1 MSRPLTV
8 ALGQLRWSGDP
19 ARNVDQ
25 GLAMAAKGFAGG
37 ADIVVLP
44 ELAAPGSTVDP
55 LRLAESAQTLNGPAV
70 KAWQRAAAVGGG
82 YIIGGLCERDGERL
96 FDSAVLVSGDGVLAR
111 YRKAHLFAGEKNVF
125 APGDTGFPVVS
136 TPYGTFGLCI
146 CYDLRFVE
154 VLRILAL
161 QGAELVAVPSAWV
174 SGFDLGAR
182 SADEAVSLLAE
193 RGDDAKL
200 LAGGQ
205 SLVAM
210 MNFRLARP
218 AALVDI
224 SRLAEL
230 RYVRPHDG
238 GLRIGALALHRDLER
253 LTDPGLLAGFGML
266 PRAARY
272 IGHYAIRAAGTF
284 GGSIAHA
291 DPAAE
296 WCMAALLFDA
306 QVVARSPGGERVIP
320 VASFFH

>member
-1 MSRPLTV
+1 MK
-8 ALGQLRWSGDP
+8 P
-19 ARNVDQ
+19 APFSYHR
-25 GLAMAAKGFAGG
+25 
-37 ADIVVLP
+37 
-44 ELAAPGSTVDP
+44 
-55 LRLAESAQTLNGPAV
+55 
-70 KAWQRAAAVGGG
+70 
-82 YIIGGLCERDGERL
+82 
-96 FDSAVLVSGDGVLAR
+96 
-111 YRKAHLFAGEKNVF
+111 
-125 APGDTGFPVVS
+125 
-136 TPYGTFGLCI
+136 
-146 CYDLRFVE
+146 
-154 VLRILAL
+154 
-161 QGAELVAVPSAWV
+161 
-174 SGFDLGAR
+174 AR

-193 RGDDAKL
+193 LGDEAKL

-230 RYVRPHDG
+230 RYIRVGDG

-253 LTDPGLLAGFGML
+253 LADPAVLAGFGML
-266 PRAARY
+266 PRAAGY

-306 QVVARSPGGERVIP
+306 EIVARGPGGDRVIP
-320 VASFFH
+320 AAGFFTGFLETGLRPDEMIVEVRLPAPRPGAAICEFARRHGDFAIVAVAAAVDVTDGVCRDARVVLGGVAGTVQRAAAAEAALIGSAVDEAAIAAAAREAAAGVDPPGDIHGSAEYRRHLVGVLSARAIGEAAAHA

>member
-1 MSRPLTV
+1 MMK
-8 ALGQLRWSGDP
+8 P
-19 ARNVDQ
+19 APFSYHR
-25 GLAMAAKGFAGG
+25 
-37 ADIVVLP
+37 
-44 ELAAPGSTVDP
+44 
-55 LRLAESAQTLNGPAV
+55 
-70 KAWQRAAAVGGG
+70 
-82 YIIGGLCERDGERL
+82 
-96 FDSAVLVSGDGVLAR
+96 
-111 YRKAHLFAGEKNVF
+111 
-125 APGDTGFPVVS
+125 
-136 TPYGTFGLCI
+136 
-146 CYDLRFVE
+146 
-154 VLRILAL
+154 
-161 QGAELVAVPSAWV
+161 
-174 SGFDLGAR
+174 AR
-182 SADEAVSLLAE
+182 SAGEAVSLLAE
-193 RGDDAKL
+193 LGDDAKL

-230 RYVRPHDG
+230 RYVRADG
-238 GLRIGALALHRDLER
+238 AGLRIGALALHRDLER

-306 QVVARSPGGERVIP
+306 QIVALGPGGERLIP
-320 VASFFH
+320 VGSFFHGFLETGLRPDEMIIEVRLPSPRPGAAICEFARRHGDFAIVAVAAAVDSDGGACRDARVVLGGVGGTVQRAAGAEATLIGSGLGADVIAAAAQEAAAGTDPPGDIHGSAEYRRHLIQVLAARAIGEAAGHA

>member
-1 MSRPLTV
+1 MK
-8 ALGQLRWSGDP
+8 P
-19 ARNVDQ
+19 APFSYHR
-25 GLAMAAKGFAGG
+25 
-37 ADIVVLP
+37 
-44 ELAAPGSTVDP
+44 
-55 LRLAESAQTLNGPAV
+55 
-70 KAWQRAAAVGGG
+70 
-82 YIIGGLCERDGERL
+82 
-96 FDSAVLVSGDGVLAR
+96 
-111 YRKAHLFAGEKNVF
+111 
-125 APGDTGFPVVS
+125 
-136 TPYGTFGLCI
+136 
-146 CYDLRFVE
+146 
-154 VLRILAL
+154 
-161 QGAELVAVPSAWV
+161 
-174 SGFDLGAR
+174 AR

-193 RGDDAKL
+193 LGDDAKL

-230 RYVRPHDG
+230 RYVRADDG

-253 LTDPGLLAGFGML
+253 LTDPGLPAGFGML

-306 QVVARSPGGERVIP
+306 QVVARSPSGDRVIP
-320 VASFFH
+320 VSSFFKGFLETDLRPDEMIIEARLPAPRPGAAICEFARRHGDFAIVAVAAAVDSDAGVCRDARIVLGGVASTVERAPGAEAVLIGSSLGADVIAAAAQEAAAGTDPPGDIHGSAGYRRRLIEVLAARAIGEAVGRA

>member
-1 MSRPLTV
+1 MK
-8 ALGQLRWSGDP
+8 P
-19 ARNVDQ
+19 APFSYHR
-25 GLAMAAKGFAGG
+25 
-37 ADIVVLP
+37 
-44 ELAAPGSTVDP
+44 
-55 LRLAESAQTLNGPAV
+55 
-70 KAWQRAAAVGGG
+70 
-82 YIIGGLCERDGERL
+82 
-96 FDSAVLVSGDGVLAR
+96 
-111 YRKAHLFAGEKNVF
+111 
-125 APGDTGFPVVS
+125 
-136 TPYGTFGLCI
+136 
-146 CYDLRFVE
+146 
-154 VLRILAL
+154 
-161 QGAELVAVPSAWV
+161 
-174 SGFDLGAR
+174 AR

-306 QVVARSPGGERVIP
+306 QMVARGPGGERVIP
-320 VASFFH
+320 VASFFKGFLETALRPDEMIIEVRLPAPRPGAAICEFARRHGDFAIVAVAAAVDRDGGVCRDARVVLGGVASTVERAAGAEATLIGSSLGADVIAAAAQEAAAATDPPADIHGSAEYRRRLIRVLAARAIGQAAGHA

>member
-1 MSRPLTV
+1 MMK
-8 ALGQLRWSGDP
+8 P
-19 ARNVDQ
+19 APFSYHR
-25 GLAMAAKGFAGG
+25 
-37 ADIVVLP
+37 
-44 ELAAPGSTVDP
+44 
-55 LRLAESAQTLNGPAV
+55 
-70 KAWQRAAAVGGG
+70 
-82 YIIGGLCERDGERL
+82 
-96 FDSAVLVSGDGVLAR
+96 
-111 YRKAHLFAGEKNVF
+111 
-125 APGDTGFPVVS
+125 
-136 TPYGTFGLCI
+136 
-146 CYDLRFVE
+146 
-154 VLRILAL
+154 
-161 QGAELVAVPSAWV
+161 
-174 SGFDLGAR
+174 AR

-193 RGDDAKL
+193 LGDDAKL

-230 RYVRPHDG
+230 RYVRAHDG

-253 LTDPGLLAGFGML
+253 LTDPDLLAGFGML

-306 QVVARSPGGERVIP
+306 QVLARGPGGERVIP
-320 VASFFH
+320 VANFFKGFLETDLRPDEMIIEARLPAPRPGAAICEFARRHGDFAIVAVAAVVEGDGGVCRDARIVLGGVASTVERAPGAEAVLIGSSLGADVIAAAAREAAAGTDPPGDIHGSAGYRRRLVEVLAARAIGEAVGHA

>member
-1 MSRPLTV
+1 MK
-8 ALGQLRWSGDP
+8 P
-19 ARNVDQ
+19 APFSYHR
-25 GLAMAAKGFAGG
+25 
-37 ADIVVLP
+37 
-44 ELAAPGSTVDP
+44 
-55 LRLAESAQTLNGPAV
+55 
-70 KAWQRAAAVGGG
+70 
-82 YIIGGLCERDGERL
+82 
-96 FDSAVLVSGDGVLAR
+96 
-111 YRKAHLFAGEKNVF
+111 
-125 APGDTGFPVVS
+125 
-136 TPYGTFGLCI
+136 
-146 CYDLRFVE
+146 
-154 VLRILAL
+154 
-161 QGAELVAVPSAWV
+161 
-174 SGFDLGAR
+174 AR

-193 RGDDAKL
+193 LGDDAKL

-230 RYVRPHDG
+230 RYVHAGNG

-253 LTDPGLLAGFGML
+253 LADPAVLAGFGML
-266 PRAARY
+266 PRAAGY

-306 QVVARSPGGERVIP
+306 EIVARGPGGDRVIP
-320 VASFFH
+320 AAGFFTGFLETGLHPDEMIVEVRLPAPRPGAAICEFARRHGDFAIVAVAAAVDMADGVCREARVVLGGVAGTVQRAAAAEAALTGSGVDGDAIAAAAREAAAGTDPPGDIHGSAEYRRHLVGVLTARAIGEAAAHA

>member
-1 MSRPLTV
+1 MMK
-8 ALGQLRWSGDP
+8 P
-19 ARNVDQ
+19 APFSYHR
-25 GLAMAAKGFAGG
+25 
-37 ADIVVLP
+37 
-44 ELAAPGSTVDP
+44 
-55 LRLAESAQTLNGPAV
+55 AQ
-70 KAWQRAAAVGGG
+70 
-82 YIIGGLCERDGERL
+82 
-96 FDSAVLVSGDGVLAR
+96 
-111 YRKAHLFAGEKNVF
+111 
-125 APGDTGFPVVS
+125 
-136 TPYGTFGLCI
+136 
-146 CYDLRFVE
+146 
-154 VLRILAL
+154 
-161 QGAELVAVPSAWV
+161 
-174 SGFDLGAR
+174 
-182 SADEAVSLLAE
+182 SADEAVSMLAE
-193 RGDDAKL
+193 LGDDAKL

-230 RYVRPHDG
+230 RYVLAHNG

-253 LTDPGLLAGFGML
+253 LSDPGLLAGFGML

-306 QVVARSPGGERVIP
+306 EIVTRGPGGDRVIP
-320 VASFFH
+320 AASFFKGFLDTELRSDEMIIEVRLPTPWPGAAMYEFARRHGDFAVVAAAAAVESEGGVCRHARVVLGGVGSTVERAAAAEATLIGSSLDADVIAAAAREAAAETDPPGDIHGSAGYRRRLVQVLAARAIEEAAGDA

>member
-1 MSRPLTV
+1 MK
-8 ALGQLRWSGDP
+8 P
-19 ARNVDQ
+19 APFSYHR
-25 GLAMAAKGFAGG
+25 
-37 ADIVVLP
+37 
-44 ELAAPGSTVDP
+44 
-55 LRLAESAQTLNGPAV
+55 
-70 KAWQRAAAVGGG
+70 
-82 YIIGGLCERDGERL
+82 
-96 FDSAVLVSGDGVLAR
+96 
-111 YRKAHLFAGEKNVF
+111 
-125 APGDTGFPVVS
+125 
-136 TPYGTFGLCI
+136 
-146 CYDLRFVE
+146 
-154 VLRILAL
+154 
-161 QGAELVAVPSAWV
+161 
-174 SGFDLGAR
+174 AR

-193 RGDDAKL
+193 LGDEAKL

-230 RYVRPHDG
+230 RYVRAGDG

-253 LTDPGLLAGFGML
+253 LADPAVLAGFGVL
-266 PRAARY
+266 PRAAGH

-306 QVVARSPGGERVIP
+306 EIVARGPGGDRVIP
-320 VASFFH
+320 ATDFFTGFLETSLRPDEMIVEVRLPAPRPGASICEFARRHGDFAIVAVAAAVDVTDGVCRDARVVLGGVAGTVRRAAAAEAALIGSAVDEDAIAAAAREAAAGTDPSGDIHGSAGYRRHLVGVLSARAIGEAAAHA

>member
-1 MSRPLTV
+1 MK
-8 ALGQLRWSGDP
+8 P
-19 ARNVDQ
+19 APFTYHRAQ
-25 GLAMAAKGFAGG
+25 
-37 ADIVVLP
+37 
-44 ELAAPGSTVDP
+44 S
-55 LRLAESAQTLNGPAV
+55 AE
-70 KAWQRAAAVGGG
+70 
-82 YIIGGLCERDGERL
+82 
-96 FDSAVLVSGDGVLAR
+96 
-111 YRKAHLFAGEKNVF
+111 
-125 APGDTGFPVVS
+125 
-136 TPYGTFGLCI
+136 
-146 CYDLRFVE
+146 
-154 VLRILAL
+154 
-161 QGAELVAVPSAWV
+161 
-174 SGFDLGAR
+174 
-182 SADEAVSLLAE
+182 EAVSLLAE
-193 RGDDAKL
+193 LGDDAKL

-238 GLRIGALALHRDLER
+238 ELRIGALALHRDLER
-253 LTDPGLLAGFGML
+253 LTGPGLLAGFGML

-306 QVVARSPGGERVIP
+306 QIVARGPGGDRVIP
-320 VASFFH
+320 VSGFFRGFLETDLRPDEMIVEVRLPAPRPGAAIREFARRHGDFAIVAVAAAVSSEGGVCRDSRVVLGGVGGTVQRAPAAETVLIGSSLDADAIEAAAREAAAAADPPGDVHGSAEYRRRLVQVLAARAIQEAAANA